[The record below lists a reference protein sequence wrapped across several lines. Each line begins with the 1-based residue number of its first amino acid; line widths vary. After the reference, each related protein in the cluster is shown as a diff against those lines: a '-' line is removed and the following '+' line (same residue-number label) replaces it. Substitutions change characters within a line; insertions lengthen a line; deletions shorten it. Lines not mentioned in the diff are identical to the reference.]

1 MNMVIGFL
9 VFQKRYG
16 VGQILCALSI
26 NAGLVMLTLTAK
38 AKSEAAGSTT
48 ASSATAAGAPTQLLG
63 IGLLCITV
71 VLSALLGLLQDN
83 VFRIGRSSRGS
94 SAVDPAPIWAESMFF
109 CHVLCLPFFFL
120 TPMLQELT
128 QFELRGTDGGLV
140 LVSALT
146 QYVCIRGVYQL
157 VEQTSSFTMTLVLT
171 LRKFVSL
178 AVSIWYFGH
187 HERLLAEEW
196 LSMGLVL
203 GAGGIY
209 TFVGASP
216 PTGRKGEIEGS
227 SAKKVS
233 KVPKKR

>member
-1 MNMVIGFL
+1 MALVFFTVSVLNNAAFSFDISVPIHTIFRSSSLVMNMVIGFL

-120 TPMLQELT
+120 TPQT
-128 QFELRGTDGGLV
+128 PQRFYRFFGTFETFF
-140 LVSALT
+140 AL
-146 QYVCIRGVYQL
+146 L
-157 VEQTSSFTMTLVLT
+157 P
-171 LRKFVSL
+171 
-178 AVSIWYFGH
+178 SISPF
-187 HERLLAEEW
+187 LP
-196 LSMGLVL
+196 
-203 GAGGIY
+203 AGGD
-209 TFVGASP
+209 A
-216 PTGRKGEIEGS
+216 PT
-227 SAKKVS
+227 KV
-233 KVPKKR
+233 